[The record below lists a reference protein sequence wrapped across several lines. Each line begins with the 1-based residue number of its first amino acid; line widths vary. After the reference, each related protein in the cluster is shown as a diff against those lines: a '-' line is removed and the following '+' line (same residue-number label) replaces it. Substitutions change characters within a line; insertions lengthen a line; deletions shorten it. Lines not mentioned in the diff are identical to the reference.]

1 MNQPPHQPISDRH
14 AAVIPVAVSARHVH
28 LCPTTVQALF
38 GEGHTL
44 HARRAISQPDQ
55 FASEE
60 CVTLDGPKGRL
71 EGVRVV
77 GPARAEDQV
86 ELSRTD
92 AIALGIDAPVRE
104 SGDLQ
109 ATPGITLRG
118 PAGSVVLSHGVICS
132 LRHVHMSPADA
143 AVLDLKDQDQ
153 IELSVVSGGR
163 RMIFADVRVRVSP
176 SFRLEFHVDTDEANA
191 AGLKAHDVVHYAGKV
206 RME

>member
-1 MNQPPHQPISDRH
+1 M
-14 AAVIPVAVSARHVH
+14 AVSARHVH
-28 LCPTTVQALF
+28 LCPRTVQALF
-38 GEGHTL
+38 GAGHTL

-104 SGDLQ
+104 SGDLA
-109 ATPGITLRG
+109 ATPGIILRG
-118 PAGSVVLSHGVICS
+118 PAGSVVLSQGVICS

-153 IELSVVSGGR
+153 IELSVLSGGR